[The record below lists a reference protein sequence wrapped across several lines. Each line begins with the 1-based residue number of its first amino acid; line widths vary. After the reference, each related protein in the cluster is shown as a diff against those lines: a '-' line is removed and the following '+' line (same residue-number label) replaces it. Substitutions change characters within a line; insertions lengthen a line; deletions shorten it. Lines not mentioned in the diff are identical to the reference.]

1 MDLGALDHILNA
13 FDAATA
19 QWSATIAPYALT
31 LFFYLASIEWGWTFI
46 TVLLSKRFGFEDILR
61 VVVLKFL
68 YLSFLYW
75 LIGKAP
81 VLLPMIVTSFQR
93 VGGAAGGLTALHP
106 SAFLAIGLRSAIA
119 ILSTLDLSGLLFD
132 SFGRS
137 VAVIGAF
144 SALVLFA
151 LIAAS
156 LMMTLIESF
165 IVISGVA
172 QFMLAFAAT
181 RWTFPLAQSALA
193 TVFRTGVKLMVTY
206 LVASVFSILLTQW
219 GDLIISSTVL
229 TPLDLLG
236 FLGALVVSCILI
248 FVLPGRLASYLVPPS
263 LHLGLSPMVAPD

>member
-1 MDLGALDHILNA
+1 MDLGALDSILNS

-19 QWSATIAPYALT
+19 QWSASIAPYALT

-46 TVLLSKRFGFEDILR
+46 TVLLSKRFAFEDVLR
-61 VVVLKFL
+61 VVILKFL
-68 YLSFLYW
+68 YLSFLFW
-75 LIGKAP
+75 LIGKSH
-81 VLLPMIVTSFQR
+81 VLLPMVVTSFQR
-93 VGGAAGGLTALHP
+93 VGGVAGGLTELHP

-119 ILSTLDLSGLLFD
+119 ILSTLDVSGLLFD
-132 SFGRS
+132 SFGRT
-137 VAVIGAF
+137 VAVVGAF
-144 SALVLFA
+144 SALILFA

-156 LMMTLIESF
+156 IMMTLIESF

-219 GDLIISSTVL
+219 GDMIISSAIL

-248 FVLPGRLASYLVPPS
+248 FVLPGRLASYLVPPT
-263 LHLGLSPMVAPD
+263 LHLGLNPMVAPD